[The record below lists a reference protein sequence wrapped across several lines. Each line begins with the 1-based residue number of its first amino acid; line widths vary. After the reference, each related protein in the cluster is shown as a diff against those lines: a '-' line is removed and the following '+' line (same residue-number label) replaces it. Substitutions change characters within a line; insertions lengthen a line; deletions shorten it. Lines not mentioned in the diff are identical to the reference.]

1 MFFKLFLAFTLIPV
15 FEIYLLI
22 EAGDAIGS
30 LNTIGLVI
38 LSGIVG
44 AWLARVQG
52 LTTMR
57 KIQTS
62 LNNGIMPKD
71 AIIDGLMIFI
81 AGVVLLTPGFITDFA
96 GLILLFPLTR
106 EIIKKSIKNKFDSI
120 IVNRTID
127 IG

>member
-1 MFFKLFLAFTLIPV
+1 MFLKLFLAFTLIPV

-57 KIQTS
+57 KIQVS
-62 LNNGIMPKD
+62 LNNGVMPKD
-71 AIIDGLMIFI
+71 AIIDGLMILI

-96 GLILLFPLTR
+96 GLILLFPVTR
-106 EIIKKSIKNKFDSI
+106 EILKKSLKSKFDSI
-120 IVNRTID
+120 IINRTID